1 MIAQTINALKSN
13 KLFTNVLGKEIDIS
27 ISPENILFR
36 LKGDVIF
43 KEGDPGE
50 NIFLIITGEV
60 RLVKERLLGL
70 SKKVVRKENDFFGE
84 EDFLEGMPRTSTAF
98 ALKDC
103 KFVVFDKAEVDYFT
117 SDNQTILNTLK
128 SFHNESQEEELAK
141 ELFKEEPLKEVFEI
155 QTGDDEILND
165 KISNDLT
172 DDSNN
177 IPLEETETVQ
187 EIKNSAKPIEVP
199 ETPIK
204 EKDKHNQFCHD
215 QLHLINQAVHIVNS
229 NVKLDEVLKGI
240 LLAAQNLT
248 HAERGTIY
256 LVNKEKDEIWSKVK
270 DGDEISE
277 IKLKIGEGL
286 AGWVAQNKEVVNI
299 TDAPND
305 ERFNEEYDKL
315 TGYHTRTVLCFPIK
329 NKTDDVVGV
338 LQLLNCKYGEFTKL
352 DEEFLE
358 MLSAHAAL
366 ALENADLVEKLI
378 QAERITSLGKMANF
392 LIQDIKK
399 PILVSKRYT
408 EHLKSKNLSPDIN
421 QVIDMMLEQLNHIV
435 DLIQSTSSFSEGNAL
450 LHSISCKLNETLDE
464 ILIKLESN
472 VRIRNCE
479 IVKQYDRD
487 IMVKL
492 DKKEFA
498 IACMNILRNAC
509 DAMPDGG
516 KIIVSTKIDG
526 SNAEISFKDT
536 GIGIPDSIK
545 DRIFEPFMSHGKKDG
560 TGLGLSITKSIVEN
574 HDGKITVE
582 SDIGEGSAFT
592 ISLPNV

>member
-1 MIAQTINALKSN
+1 MIAQTINAIKDN
-13 KLFTNVLGKEIDIS
+13 RLFTDVLKKEIDIS
-27 ISPENILFR
+27 LSPENVLFK

-50 NIFLIITGEV
+50 NIFLIVSGEV
-60 RLVKERLLGL
+60 RLVKEKLLGL
-70 SKKVVRKENDFFGE
+70 SQKVVRKNNDFFGE

-103 KFVVFDKAEVDYFT
+103 KFVVFDKAEMDYFT
-117 SDNQTILNTLK
+117 SDNGDVLERLRNFYSETAEEEFTGEQL
-128 SFHNESQEEELAK
+128 QEETPVETTEKSIEDSVLTEEIK
-141 ELFKEEPLKEVFEI
+141 SDKIEEYEPLVKEQEPQEV
-155 QTGDDEILND
+155 DD
-165 KISNDLT
+165 
-172 DDSNN
+172 
-177 IPLEETETVQ
+177 
-187 EIKNSAKPIEVP
+187 KNSKSELL
-199 ETPIK
+199 ESTPK
-204 EKDKHNQFCHD
+204 KRFGQNKFCFD
-215 QLHLINQAVHIVNS
+215 QLHLINKAVQIVNS

-270 DGDEISE
+270 EGDEVSE
-277 IKLKIGEGL
+277 IRLKIGEGL
-286 AGWVAQNKEVVNI
+286 AGWVAKNKEIVNI

-305 ERFNEEYDKL
+305 ERFNSDYDKL

-329 NKTDDVVGV
+329 DKAEEVIGV

-366 ALENADLVEKLI
+366 ALENADLVEKLL

-408 EHLKSKNLSPDIN
+408 EHLKSKNLSPEVN
-421 QVIDMMLEQLNHIV
+421 QVIEMMLEQLNHIV
-435 DLIQSTSSFSEGNAL
+435 DLIQSTSSYSEGSAT
-450 LHSISCKLNETLDE
+450 LHSVSSKLNEALEE
-464 ILIKLESN
+464 ILTKLESN

-479 IVKQYDRD
+479 LVKQYDRD

-492 DKKEFA
+492 DKKEFT

-516 KIIVSTKIDG
+516 KILVSTKVEGRDV
-526 SNAEISFKDT
+526 EISFKDN

-560 TGLGLSITKSIVEN
+560 TGLGLSITKSIIEN
-574 HDGKITVE
+574 HDGRITVE
-582 SDIGEGSAFT
+582 SDLGEGSTFIIT
-592 ISLPNV
+592 LPAV

>member
-1 MIAQTINALKSN
+1 MIAQTINAIKDN
-13 KLFTNVLGKEIDIS
+13 RLFTDVLKKEIDIS
-27 ISPENILFR
+27 LSPENVLFK

-50 NIFLIITGEV
+50 NIFLIVSGEV
-60 RLVKERLLGL
+60 RLVKEKLLGL
-70 SKKVVRKENDFFGE
+70 SQKVVRKNNDFFGE

-103 KFVVFDKAEVDYFT
+103 KFVVFDKAEMDYFT
-117 SDNQTILNTLK
+117 SDNDDVLDRLK
-128 SFHNESQEEELAK
+128 NFYIETAEEEFAGDLLK
-141 ELFKEEPLKEVFEI
+141 EDTPVETTEKFIEDSVPIEEIKSDALEDTEPLMKEQEPQAV
-155 QTGDDEILND
+155 DDKDNSSEL
-165 KISNDLT
+165 SE
-172 DDSNN
+172 S
-177 IPLEETETVQ
+177 IPKKRFGQ
-187 EIKNSAKPIEVP
+187 NK
-199 ETPIK
+199 
-204 EKDKHNQFCHD
+204 FCFD
-215 QLHLINQAVHIVNS
+215 QLHLINKAVQIVNS

-248 HAERGTIY
+248 HAERGTLY

-270 DGDEISE
+270 EGDEVSE
-277 IKLKIGEGL
+277 IRLKIGEGL
-286 AGWVAQNKEVVNI
+286 AGWVAKNKEIVNI

-305 ERFNEEYDKL
+305 ERFNSDYDKL

-329 NKTDDVVGV
+329 DKTEEVIGV

-366 ALENADLVEKLI
+366 ALENADLVEKLL
-378 QAERITSLGKMANF
+378 QAERVTSLGKMANF

-408 EHLKSKNLSPDIN
+408 EHLKSKNLSPEVN
-421 QVIDMMLEQLNHIV
+421 QVIEMMLEQLNHIV
-435 DLIQSTSSFSEGNAL
+435 DLIQSTSSYSEGSSI
-450 LHSISCKLNETLDE
+450 LHSASCKLNESLEE
-464 ILIKLESN
+464 ILTKLESN

-479 IVKQYDRD
+479 LVKQYDRD

-492 DKKEFA
+492 DKKEFT

-516 KIIVSTKIDG
+516 KILVSTKVEGRDV
-526 SNAEISFKDT
+526 EISFKDN

-560 TGLGLSITKSIVEN
+560 TGLGLSITKSIIEN
-574 HDGKITVE
+574 HDGRITVE
-582 SDIGEGSAFT
+582 SDLGEGSTFIIT
-592 ISLPNV
+592 LPAV

>member
-1 MIAQTINALKSN
+1 MIEQTINAIKDN
-13 KLFTNVLGKEIDIS
+13 KLFTDVLKKEIDIS
-27 ISPENILFR
+27 ISPENILFK

-50 NIFLIITGEV
+50 NIFLIVNGEV
-60 RLVKERLLGL
+60 RLVKEKLLGL
-70 SKKVVRKENDFFGE
+70 SQKVIRKDKDFFGE

-103 KFVVFDKAEVDYFT
+103 KFVVFDKAEIDYFT
-117 SDNQTILNTLK
+117 SDDETVLERLK
-128 SFHNESQEEELAK
+128 NFYGEKNEEELVQQI
-141 ELFKEEPLKEVFEI
+141 LKEDPAVNPEEKPE
-155 QTGDDEILND
+155 DEAVAS
-165 KISNDLT
+165 K
-172 DDSNN
+172 
-177 IPLEETETVQ
+177 
-187 EIKNSAKPIEVP
+187 EIKSNKIEESEP
-199 ETPIK
+199 ESLIK
-204 EKDKHNQFCHD
+204 EQEQQPIIEQATTSELSETIPPKRFGQNKFCFD
-215 QLHLINQAVHIVNS
+215 QLHLINKAVQIVNS
-229 NVKLDEVLKGI
+229 NVKIDEVLKGI

-256 LVNKEKDEIWSKVK
+256 LVNREKDEIWSKVK
-270 DGDEISE
+270 EGEEISE
-277 IKLKIGEGL
+277 IRLRIGEGL
-286 AGWVAQNKEVVNI
+286 AGWVAKNKEIVNI

-305 ERFNEEYDKL
+305 ERFNSDYDKL
-315 TGYHTRTVLCFPIK
+315 TGYNTRTVLCFPIK
-329 NKTDDVVGV
+329 DKTDEVIGV

-358 MLSAHAAL
+358 MLSTHAAL
-366 ALENADLVEKLI
+366 ALENADLVEKLL
-378 QAERITSLGKMANF
+378 QAERVTSLGKMANF

-435 DLIQSTSSFSEGNAL
+435 DLIQSTSSYSEGSTI
-450 LHSISCKLNETLDE
+450 LHSASCKLNEALEE
-464 ILIKLESN
+464 ILTKLESN

-479 IVKQYDRD
+479 LVKQFDRD

-492 DKKEFA
+492 DKKEFT

-516 KIIVSTKIDG
+516 KILVSTKVEG
-526 SNAEISFKDT
+526 REVEVSFKDN

-560 TGLGLSITKSIVEN
+560 TGLGLSITKSIIEN
-574 HDGKITVE
+574 HDGRITVE
-582 SDIGEGSAFT
+582 SDLGEGSTFIIT
-592 ISLPNV
+592 LPAL

>member
-1 MIAQTINALKSN
+1 MIAQTINAIKDN
-13 KLFTNVLGKEIDIS
+13 RLFTDVLKKEIDIS
-27 ISPENILFR
+27 LSPENVLFK

-50 NIFLIITGEV
+50 NIFLIVSGEV
-60 RLVKERLLGL
+60 RLVKEKLLGL
-70 SKKVVRKENDFFGE
+70 SQKVVRKNNDFFGE

-103 KFVVFDKAEVDYFT
+103 KFVVFDKAEMDYFT
-117 SDNQTILNTLK
+117 SDNDDVLDRLKNFYSENT
-128 SFHNESQEEELAK
+128 EEEFAGEQLQEDTPVETTEK
-141 ELFKEEPLKEVFEI
+141 SIEDSVLTEEIKSDKIEEYEPLVKEQKPQAV
-155 QTGDDEILND
+155 DDKDNKSEL
-165 KISNDLT
+165 SE
-172 DDSNN
+172 S
-177 IPLEETETVQ
+177 
-187 EIKNSAKPIEVP
+187 
-199 ETPIK
+199 TPK
-204 EKDKHNQFCHD
+204 KRFGQNKFCFD
-215 QLHLINQAVHIVNS
+215 QLHLINKAVQIVNS

-270 DGDEISE
+270 EGEEISE
-277 IKLKIGEGL
+277 IRLKIGEGL
-286 AGWVAQNKEVVNI
+286 AGWVAKNKEIVNI

-305 ERFNEEYDKL
+305 KRFNSDYDKL
-315 TGYHTRTVLCFPIK
+315 TGFHTRTVLCFPIK
-329 NKTDDVVGV
+329 DKAEEVIGV

-366 ALENADLVEKLI
+366 ALENADLVEKLL
-378 QAERITSLGKMANF
+378 QAERVTSLGKMANF

-408 EHLKSKNLSPDIN
+408 EHLKSKNLSPEVN
-421 QVIDMMLEQLNHIV
+421 QVIEMMLEQLNHIV
-435 DLIQSTSSFSEGNAL
+435 DLIQSTSSYSEGAAT
-450 LHSISCKLNETLDE
+450 LHAVSSKLNEALEE
-464 ILIKLESN
+464 IFTKLESN

-479 IVKQYDRD
+479 LVKQYDRD

-492 DKKEFA
+492 DKKEFT

-516 KIIVSTKIDG
+516 KILVSTKVEGRDV
-526 SNAEISFKDT
+526 EISFKDT

-560 TGLGLSITKSIVEN
+560 TGLGLSITKSIIEN
-574 HDGKITVE
+574 HDGRIKVE
-582 SDIGEGSAFT
+582 SDLGEGSTFIIT
-592 ISLPNV
+592 LPAV